1 MDKENDLTQTKLHGG
16 ARLLEEGIDHRM
28 VKITY
33 MLIGMSV
40 EMLTILEIL
49 CIQVL
54 AREVMLELME
64 MQMIALISLLL
75 PSLRWLQGSPKLMGC
90 PYHLRCGN

>member
-28 VKITY
+28 VKIAY
-33 MLIGMSV
+33 LLIGMLM
-40 EMLTILEIL
+40 EMLTILEIM

-54 AREVMLELME
+54 AREAML
-64 MQMIALISLLL
+64 
-75 PSLRWLQGSPKLMGC
+75 
-90 PYHLRCGN
+90 